1 MTTRFSFKQAA
12 TSSGFHTQ
20 TIPTSMFV
28 STGSKTFIAPGLY
41 SFAIGNNVVI
51 VNEATPT
58 KIMHGNI
65 TAKTDNGAD
74 TTFTVNVT
82 KSYDSNIFTAFTGW
96 RMTLAGAD
104 GTNGTNGARGVGY
117 TPFTVDTGAIS
128 SPIQLGLWTAETLGY
143 VTAPSGYTVND
154 RVRLTSYDGTA
165 TMYGKIVSFD
175 AGTDDFSVLV
185 DALEGDTATSFNAY
199 TVSLSGATGATGK
212 TGSHSSVIRVV
223 TDATERNTLSADF
236 EYALLVSDG
245 KYYQKIAS
253 TWTEI
258 ADPQFSLY
266 GGIVAVATALTV
278 MPARYV
284 FYKEEA

>member
-1 MTTRFSFKQAA
+1 MTTRFSPKKAA
-12 TSSGFHTQ
+12 TSNGFHTQ
-20 TIPTSMFV
+20 SIPTSMYAT
-28 STGSKTFIAPGLY
+28 SGSKTFTVPGLY
-41 SFAIGNNVVI
+41 SFAIGNDVII

-58 KIMHGNI
+58 RLMHGSI
-65 TAKTDNGAD
+65 TDKTENSGN
-74 TTFTVNVT
+74 TTYKVNVT
-82 KSYDSNIFTAFTGW
+82 KVYNANGFTAYIGW

-104 GTNGTNGARGVGY
+104 GTNGTNGTRGVGY

-165 TMYGKIVSFD
+165 IMYGKIVSFD